1 MRISSNCL
9 QTIQAFLKI
18 SGLFANLPDYLE
30 TGRGITKTKG
40 FSCNVFLENPW
51 NNLDFVR
58 QSLKKKAAWKCNCF
72 SLNWPTGSIQS

>member
-18 SGLFANLPDYLE
+18 SGLFANLPDDLE

-51 NNLDFVR
+51 DNLDFVR
-58 QSLKKKAAWKCNCF
+58 QSLKKKS
-72 SLNWPTGSIQS
+72 SLEMQLVFH